1 MTVTP
6 SDFVYVTL
14 TEDQVAFCDKWA
26 NWRQDNAERAE
37 LGPHNNAPVG
47 DAAQRTPY
55 HRPSAPSAPS
65 TFISAA
71 RAASS
76 GTTTPV
82 SRRWLNGIPDIE
94 DFIDVKGRREGWH
107 DLMVG
112 DDDPPDW
119 AYVLVRCH
127 EHPRYEIVGWCWG
140 REALLVPMIDPAGG
154 RPSHFITQDD
164 PIMKPISELL
174 AEVKRRQAPET
185 FAPGFVGY
193 NRAGHFVHFCQ
204 CGVWGG
210 FGYGVSVRTGKLGTW
225 YCAEH
230 NPERRTS
237 NVRAEDGTEGVG
249 AARTA

>member
-37 LGPHNNAPVG
+37 LGPYNNAPVG
-47 DAAQRTPY
+47 DE
-55 HRPSAPSAPS
+55 
-65 TFISAA
+65 A
-71 RAASS
+71 RALHVIGFRAEC
-76 GTTTPV
+76 PV
-82 SRRWLNGIPDIE
+82 YIHFGGKGSVKWHYDAGVEAVANGIPDIE

-107 DLMVG
+107 DLMV
-112 DDDPPDW
+112 DDRDPPQW

-140 REALLVPMIDPAGG
+140 EEALLVPMIDPAGG
-154 RPSHFITQDD
+154 RPSHFISQDN

-237 NVRAEDGTEGVG
+237 NVRAEDGTQGVG